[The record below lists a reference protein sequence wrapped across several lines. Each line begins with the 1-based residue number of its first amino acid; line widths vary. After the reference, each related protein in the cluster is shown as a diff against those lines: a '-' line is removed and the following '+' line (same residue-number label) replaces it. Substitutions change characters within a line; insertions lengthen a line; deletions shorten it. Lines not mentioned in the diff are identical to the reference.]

1 MYRSRALT
9 TGALFLYVRFASHHG
24 LARHIHH
31 TSQQG
36 GHRLNERKVEELEL
50 LREQVQTHQGVI
62 ENHEARLKE
71 LETGHSVLRD
81 EQDDFNKKMEAME
94 RNQLELKNVI
104 YSENR
109 ETRET
114 MRGTTEKLFLLIEQM
129 TGQKQ
134 ASTALEY
141 DYRKAQLDVTDKK
154 SQRFWEWFGKAAGAG
169 GIIALVVTG
178 ILQFLGQ

>member
-1 MYRSRALT
+1 MDE
-9 TGALFLYVRFASHHG
+9 G
-24 LARHIHH
+24 
-31 TSQQG
+31 
-36 GHRLNERKVEELEL
+36 KVEELEL

-62 ENHEARLKE
+62 ENHEARLKD

-81 EQDDFNKKMEAME
+81 EQDDFHSKIELIEK
-94 RNQLELKNVI
+94 NQLELKNVI

-114 MRGTTEKLFLLIEQM
+114 MRSMTDRLLLLIEQM

-169 GIIALVVTG
+169 GIIALVVAG
-178 ILQFLGQ
+178 LLQLLGQ

>member
-1 MYRSRALT
+1 MLYEGEVNEVELMRQQLT
-9 TGALFLYVRFASHHG
+9 D
-24 LARHIHH
+24 
-31 TSQQG
+31 
-36 GHRLNERKVEELEL
+36 
-50 LREQVQTHQGVI
+50 HQRVI
-62 ENHEARLKE
+62 EEHDKRLGIID
-71 LETGHSVLRD
+71 ETLSQMRND
-81 EQDDFNKKMEAME
+81 QDDFHSKIELIEK
-94 RNQLELKNVI
+94 NQLELKNVI

-114 MRGTTEKLFLLIEQM
+114 MRGTTDRLFLLIEQM

>member
-1 MYRSRALT
+1 MDE
-9 TGALFLYVRFASHHG
+9 G
-24 LARHIHH
+24 
-31 TSQQG
+31 
-36 GHRLNERKVEELEL
+36 KVEDLEL

-62 ENHEARLKE
+62 ENHEARLKD

-81 EQDDFNKKMEAME
+81 EQDDFHSKIELIEK
-94 RNQLELKNVI
+94 NQLELKNVI

-114 MRGTTEKLFLLIEQM
+114 MRSMTDRLLLLIEQM

-169 GIIALVVTG
+169 GIIALVVAG
-178 ILQFLGQ
+178 LLQLLGQ

>member
-1 MYRSRALT
+1 M
-9 TGALFLYVRFASHHG
+9 
-24 LARHIHH
+24 
-31 TSQQG
+31 
-36 GHRLNERKVEELEL
+36 EPLEL

-62 ENHEARLKE
+62 ENHEERLKE
-71 LETGHSVLRD
+71 LETSHVALRD
-81 EQDDFNKKMEAME
+81 EQDDFNRKMEIME

-104 YSENR
+104 YTENR

-114 MRGTTEKLFLLIEQM
+114 MRGTTEKLFHLIEQM
-129 TGQKQ
+129 AGSKQ

-169 GIIALVVTG
+169 GIIALLVTG
-178 ILQFLGQ
+178 ILQFLQ

>member
-1 MYRSRALT
+1 M
-9 TGALFLYVRFASHHG
+9 GVLFSWSNPPT
-24 LARHIHH
+24 H
-31 TSQQG
+31 TKQRTRG
-36 GHRLNERKVEELEL
+36 GHPLQYEGEVNEVELMRQQL
-50 LREQVQTHQGVI
+50 TDHQRVI
-62 ENHEARLKE
+62 EDHDKRLDIID
-71 LETGHSVLRD
+71 ETLNQMRND
-81 EQDDFNKKMEAME
+81 QDDFHSKIELIEK
-94 RNQLELKNVI
+94 NQLELKNVI

-114 MRGTTEKLFLLIEQM
+114 MRGTTDRLFLLIEQM

-141 DYRKAQLDVTDKK
+141 DYKKATLEVSDKK

>member
-1 MYRSRALT
+1 LDE
-9 TGALFLYVRFASHHG
+9 G
-24 LARHIHH
+24 
-31 TSQQG
+31 
-36 GHRLNERKVEELEL
+36 KVEELEL

-81 EQDDFNKKMEAME
+81 EQDDFHSKIELIEK
-94 RNQLELKNVI
+94 NQLELKNVI

-114 MRGTTEKLFLLIEQM
+114 MRGTTDKLFMLIEQM

-141 DYRKAQLDVTDKK
+141 DYKKASLEIKDKK

-169 GIIALVVTG
+169 GVIALVVAAL
-178 ILQFLGQ
+178 LQLLGQ

>member
-1 MYRSRALT
+1 MD
-9 TGALFLYVRFASHHG
+9 
-24 LARHIHH
+24 
-31 TSQQG
+31 
-36 GHRLNERKVEELEL
+36 ERKVEELEL

-141 DYRKAQLDVTDKK
+141 DYRKAQLDITDKK

-169 GIIALVVTG
+169 GVIALVVAAL
-178 ILQFLGQ
+178 LQFLGQ

>member
-1 MYRSRALT
+1 M
-9 TGALFLYVRFASHHG
+9 
-24 LARHIHH
+24 HH

-36 GHRLNERKVEELEL
+36 GHRLDERKVEELEL

-62 ENHEARLKE
+62 ENHEERLKE
-71 LETGHSVLRD
+71 LETSHSVLRD
-81 EQDDFNKKMEAME
+81 EQDDFNRKMEVIE

-104 YSENR
+104 YTENR

-154 SQRFWEWFGKAAGAG
+154 SQRCWEWFGKAAGAG
-169 GIIALVVTG
+169 GVIALVVAAL
-178 ILQFLGQ
+178 LQFLGQ

>member
-1 MYRSRALT
+1 MD
-9 TGALFLYVRFASHHG
+9 
-24 LARHIHH
+24 
-31 TSQQG
+31 
-36 GHRLNERKVEELEL
+36 ERKVGELEL

-81 EQDDFNKKMEAME
+81 EQDDFHSKIELIEK
-94 RNQLELKNVI
+94 NQLELKNVI

-114 MRGTTEKLFLLIEQM
+114 MRSMTDRLLLLIEQM

-154 SQRFWEWFGKAAGAG
+154 SQRFWEWFGKAAGVG
-169 GIIALVVTG
+169 GIISAIVLTL
-178 ILQFLGQ
+178 LQFLGQ